1 MEPTAKLSL
10 GENTARSEVSVGL
23 PASQRKILD
32 RIENALRG
40 SDPRLAA
47 LFSIFTRL
55 NRDEDM
61 PRIEQVRARAAII
74 MASIGYRL
82 ALLARW
88 FGAPARA
95 RLRTALFFPIALAI
109 VASAVLVGA
118 RFPSSSR
125 CATQQRTTRIVPSS
139 TRARICTQGLVNPA
153 ILGR

>member
-1 MEPTAKLSL
+1 LSL
-10 GENTARSEVSVGL
+10 GEITARSEVSVGL
-23 PASQRKILD
+23 PVNQRKILE

-55 NRDEDM
+55 TRDEEM
-61 PRIEQVRARAAII
+61 PRIEQIRARAAII
-74 MASIGYRL
+74 VARIGYRL
-82 ALLARW
+82 AAFGRW

-95 RLRTALFFPIALAI
+95 RLRTAMFFPIALAI

-125 CATQQRTTRIVPSS
+125 CATPQRTTKIVPSS
-139 TRARICTQGLVNPA
+139 IRARVCTQGLVNPA

>member
-1 MEPTAKLSL
+1 M
-10 GENTARSEVSVGL
+10 GL
-23 PASQRKILD
+23 PVNQRKILE

-55 NRDEDM
+55 TRDEEM
-61 PRIEQVRARAAII
+61 PRIEQIRARAAII
-74 MASIGYRL
+74 LARIGYRL
-82 ALLARW
+82 AAFGRW

-95 RLRTALFFPIALAI
+95 RLRTAMFFPIALAI

-125 CATQQRTTRIVPSS
+125 CATPQRTTKIVPSS
-139 TRARICTQGLVNPA
+139 TSARVCTQGLVNPA
-153 ILGR
+153 MFGR